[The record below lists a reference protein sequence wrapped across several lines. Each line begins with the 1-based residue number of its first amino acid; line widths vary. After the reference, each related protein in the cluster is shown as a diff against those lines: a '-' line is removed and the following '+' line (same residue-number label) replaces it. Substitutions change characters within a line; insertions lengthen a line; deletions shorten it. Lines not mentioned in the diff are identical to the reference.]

1 MCRRARPC
9 SITGTRSASET
20 STAEP
25 SQPGLCAVRAGA
37 AGTHMCGARA
47 RLRLLKH
54 SRRKRLSSSSCACTK
69 CAVTW
74 GAGARGGDRSTR
86 CVCARACVLLCPV
99 SSDFQKVCFSEI
111 GTLLQYWGRGERDA
125 GRRFFLCTYVA
136 LAHARRE
143 LSLSLCRLCAELQ
156 GVVDTERTRHAS
168 IHAPA

>member
-54 SRRKRLSSSSCACTK
+54 SRRTRLSSSSCACTK

-86 CVCARACVLLCPV
+86 CVCARARVLHLTSV
-99 SSDFQKVCFSEI
+99 LSLLIFQKVCLLFLGDWNALTVGYPVLGAGGETRGADVPFFSLCAYV
-111 GTLLQYWGRGERDA
+111 LLA
-125 GRRFFLCTYVA
+125 K
-136 LAHARRE
+136 
-143 LSLSLCRLCAELQ
+143 LSLSFVRRAT
-156 GVVDTERTRHAS
+156 GGG
-168 IHAPA
+168 